1 MRDLRVVEVQIHGM
15 TGYQVQGSYR
25 DCSDSLW
32 ETVAH
37 AAVFQDRAR
46 AERFLQKC
54 SNRPSWTYNWHHWGK
69 PADYIHSQVDAVQG
83 LVSVYSVL

>member
-1 MRDLRVVEVQIHGM
+1 MKNLRVVEVQIHGM
-15 TGYQVQGSYR
+15 TGYQIQGSYR

-37 AAVFQDRAR
+37 AAVFRDRAR

-54 SNRPSWTYNWHHWGK
+54 SSRPSWEYKWRHWGK
-69 PADYIHSQVDAVQG
+69 PANYIHSSADAIQG
-83 LVSVYSVL
+83 SVTVYSVL

>member
-1 MRDLRVVEVQIHGM
+1 MRDLSVVEVQIHDM
-15 TGYQVQGSYR
+15 TGYQIQGSYR

-37 AAVFQDRAR
+37 AAVFRDRAR

-54 SNRPSWTYNWHHWGK
+54 GSRPSWEYNWHHWGK
-69 PADYIHSQVDAVQG
+69 LANYSHSFADAIQG
-83 LVSVYSVL
+83 SVAVYSVL